1 MTGKSRQTGCK
12 FMDSRDIVVLRKI
25 LQRIASVLRYCEN
38 CHSMEEFEADS
49 MRVEATVFNLVQIG
63 ELAKV
68 SLSDT
73 AKAQLN
79 NIPWHQLY
87 GMRNRIV
94 HGYDSVNMRIVWDT
108 VQSGIPELNEEIQE
122 ALNRKSTD

>member
-1 MTGKSRQTGCK
+1 
-12 FMDSRDIVVLRKI
+12 MDSRDIAVLQKI
-25 LQRIASVLRYCEN
+25 QKRILSVLRYCRD
-38 CHSMEEFEADS
+38 CHTMEEFEADS

-63 ELAKV
+63 ELAKM
-68 SLSDT
+68 SLSDA
-73 AKAQLN
+73 AKSQLT

-108 VQSGIPELNEEIQE
+108 VKGGIPELDEAIQE
-122 ALNRKSTD
+122 AIKQTDGGT

>member
-1 MTGKSRQTGCK
+1 
-12 FMDSRDIVVLRKI
+12 MDSRDIAVLKKI
-25 LQRIASVLRYCEN
+25 QQRISSVLRYCEN
-38 CHSMEEFEADS
+38 CHSMEEFEADT

-63 ELAKV
+63 ELAKM

-73 AKAQLN
+73 AKAQLS

-108 VQSGIPELNEEIQE
+108 VESGIPELNEEIRE
-122 ALNRKSTD
+122 VLGEIE

>member
-1 MTGKSRQTGCK
+1 
-12 FMDSRDIVVLRKI
+12 
-25 LQRIASVLRYCEN
+25 
-38 CHSMEEFEADS
+38 MEEFEADT

-63 ELAKV
+63 ELAKM

-73 AKAQLN
+73 AKAQLS

-108 VQSGIPELNEEIQE
+108 VESGIPELNEEIRE
-122 ALNRKSTD
+122 VLGEIE